1 MRSLVRMIGLRLSL
15 LVLVPACAPVEEQ
28 PLLEQGLLR
37 EQVRLEQLLDVRP
50 LPSLEEVR

>member
-1 MRSLVRMIGLRLSL
+1 MIGLRLSL